1 MSEDPG
7 TKNDIIT
14 LLSWDDFGMIW
25 DRVGRYKYFVSEVT
39 EYKKILY
46 FFRVAFRVALCI
58 LSRGEHRKI
67 KR

>member
-25 DRVGRYKYFVSEVT
+25 DRVGRYKYFVSQAT
-39 EYKKILY
+39 EYKNLLC
-46 FFRVAFRVALCI
+46 FFCVAFRVA
-58 LSRGEHRKI
+58 
-67 KR
+67 